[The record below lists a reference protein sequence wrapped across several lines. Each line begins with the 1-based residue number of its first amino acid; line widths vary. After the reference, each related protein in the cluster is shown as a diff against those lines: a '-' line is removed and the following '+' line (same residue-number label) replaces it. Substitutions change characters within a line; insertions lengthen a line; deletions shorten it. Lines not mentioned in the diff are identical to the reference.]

1 MDKLIAIANSLFA
14 IAQNGL
20 LFTKD
25 VFDKERYHQ
34 IQTIA
39 AEILANKSELTAEKI
54 LDLYNLE
61 QGYATPKIDIRGAC
75 FKNDQILMVKERTDG
90 LWSLPGGWVDINESP
105 SQAICKEIYEESG
118 FEARAIKLMGVYDI
132 NKHQHPSQL
141 PHIYKLF
148 FICEITGGSMKPSI
162 ETSEIDFFDQDKI
175 PDLSLRRV
183 VRSQI
188 DRAYEHKNNMSL
200 PADFD

>member
-20 LFTKD
+20 LFTND

-39 AEILANKSELTAEKI
+39 AEILASKSELTAEKI

-132 NKHQHPSQL
+132 NKHPHPSQI
-141 PHIYKLF
+141 PHIFKLF
-148 FICEITGGSMKPSI
+148 FICEITGGSIKPSI

>member
-34 IQTIA
+34 IQAIA

-132 NKHQHPSQL
+132 NKHPHPSQL